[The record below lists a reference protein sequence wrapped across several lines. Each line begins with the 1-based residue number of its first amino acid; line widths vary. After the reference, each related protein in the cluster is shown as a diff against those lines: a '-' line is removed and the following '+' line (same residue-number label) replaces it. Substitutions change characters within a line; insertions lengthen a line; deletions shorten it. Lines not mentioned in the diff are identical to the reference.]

1 MDKQP
6 NVKGNEMKA
15 NGNDGF
21 EDFKLQTW
29 HNELN
34 GPRVDESS
42 VASTSANTN
51 TAPQPEE
58 MPLSQQPST
67 SNGVGEESL
76 PSCSTIGIGKNGKAF
91 RIWDNRC
98 RPVGIVGPSFSDSHR
113 RPTPYFRPRQ
123 LQPVPQQPQ
132 QQQHN
137 QQQQSPALPFPL
149 DSLPPIQVPQ
159 EIRREFLRRM
169 SQETDHFFGLG
180 QLVAEWNPTLAGLFL
195 SLEVFC
201 RAILQSCVAEG
212 SGHSHNQHP
221 FGRRPECRR
230 R

>member
-15 NGNDGF
+15 NGKDGF
-21 EDFKLQTW
+21 EDFELQTW
-29 HNELN
+29 HNEMN

-42 VASTSANTN
+42 VASTSANAN

-58 MPLSQQPST
+58 IPLSQQPST

-91 RIWDNRC
+91 RIWDNRG
-98 RPVGIVGPSFSDSHR
+98 RPVGVVGPAFTDSYR

-123 LQPVPQQPQ
+123 LQP
-132 QQQHN
+132 
-137 QQQQSPALPFPL
+137 
-149 DSLPPIQVPQ
+149 

-169 SQETDHFFGLG
+169 SQETEHFFGLA

-195 SLEVFC
+195 SLELFC
-201 RAILQSCVAEG
+201 RAVLQSCVAKG
-212 SGHSHNQHP
+212 SGPSHNQHP